1 MYASYEEKIMFNYFT
16 YEEFDS
22 PDVQG
27 SGQMMSKDLILI
39 LDSVRAELGKPID
52 INSGYR
58 TPAYN
63 EKVGGKPNS
72 SHLKGLAA
80 DIACKDSKYRFEL
93 VRELMEHGIDRIG
106 IVNTFIHIDIDDSK
120 SSDVIWTYGD

>member
-1 MYASYEEKIMFNYFT
+1 MFKYFT

-39 LDSVRAELGKPID
+39 LESVRNELGKPVVIT
-52 INSGYR
+52 SGYR
-58 TPAYN
+58 TEAHN

-106 IVNTFIHIDIDDSK
+106 IGNTFIHIDIDDSK

>member
-1 MYASYEEKIMFNYFT
+1 MFKYFT

-22 PDVQG
+22 TAGQG

-39 LDSVRAELGKPID
+39 LESVREQLGKPVVIT
-52 INSGYR
+52 SGYR
-58 TPAYN
+58 TEAHN
-63 EKVGGKPNS
+63 EQIGGKPNS

-106 IVNTFIHIDIDDSK
+106 IGDTFIHIDIDDDK
-120 SSDVIWTYGD
+120 SPDVIWTY

>member
-1 MYASYEEKIMFNYFT
+1 MFKYFT

-39 LDSVRAELGKPID
+39 LESVRNELGKPVVIT
-52 INSGYR
+52 SGYR
-58 TPAYN
+58 TLAHN

-80 DIACKDSKYRFEL
+80 DVACKDSKYRFEL
-93 VRELMEHGIDRIG
+93 IRELMEHGIDLSL
-106 IVNTFIHIDIDDSK
+106 IHISEP
-120 SSDVIWTYGD
+120 TRPY

>member
-1 MYASYEEKIMFNYFT
+1 MFKYFT

-39 LDSVRAELGKPID
+39 LDNVRAELGKPID

-58 TPAYN
+58 TSAHN
-63 EKVGGKPNS
+63 EK
-72 SHLKGLAA
+72 
-80 DIACKDSKYRFEL
+80 
-93 VRELMEHGIDRIG
+93 
-106 IVNTFIHIDIDDSK
+106 
-120 SSDVIWTYGD
+120 

>member
-1 MYASYEEKIMFNYFT
+1 MLKYFT

-27 SGQMMSKDLILI
+27 SGQMINKDLILI
-39 LDSVRAELGKPID
+39 LESVRAKLDKPVVIT
-52 INSGYR
+52 SGYR
-58 TPAYN
+58 TPTNN

-80 DIACKDSKYRFEL
+80 DIACKDSRYRFEL

-106 IVNTFIHIDIDDSK
+106 IGDTFIHIDIDDDK
-120 SSDVIWTYGD
+120 SPDVIWTYGN

>member
-1 MYASYEEKIMFNYFT
+1 MLRYFT

-27 SGQMMSKDLILI
+27 SGQMMS
-39 LDSVRAELGKPID
+39 RAELGKPVVIT
-52 INSGYR
+52 SGYR
-58 TPAYN
+58 TPAHN
-63 EKVGGKPNS
+63 EQVGGKPNS

-80 DIACKDSKYRFEL
+80 DIACKDSRYRFEL

-106 IVNTFIHIDIDDSK
+106 IGDTFIHIDIDDSK
-120 SSDVIWTYGD
+120 SPDVIWTYGN

>member
-1 MYASYEEKIMFNYFT
+1 MFKYFT

-27 SGQMMSKDLILI
+27 SGQMMSEDLILI
-39 LDSVRAELGKPID
+39 LESIRNELGKPVI
-52 INSGYR
+52 ITSGYR
-58 TPAYN
+58 TEAHN

-93 VRELMEHGIDRIG
+93 IRELIEHGIDRIG
-106 IVNTFIHIDIDDSK
+106 VSDTF
-120 SSDVIWTYGD
+120 VI

>member
-1 MYASYEEKIMFNYFT
+1 MFKYFT

-27 SGQMMSKDLILI
+27 SGQMMSEDLILI
-39 LDSVRAELGKPID
+39 LESVRNELGKPVVIT
-52 INSGYR
+52 SGYR
-58 TPAYN
+58 TEAHN

-93 VRELMEHGIDRIG
+93 IRELIEHGIDRIG
-106 IVNTFIHIDIDDSK
+106 VSDTFVHIDIDDSK
-120 SSDVIWTYGD
+120 SSDVIWTYGN

>member
-1 MYASYEEKIMFNYFT
+1 MFNYFT

-58 TPAYN
+58 TPAHN

-72 SHLKGLAA
+72 SHLKGLAV
-80 DIACKDSKYRFEL
+80 DIACKDSRYRFEL

-106 IVNTFIHIDIDDSK
+106 IGNTFIHIDIDNSK
-120 SSDVIWTYGD
+120 SPDRIWGYGN

>member
-1 MYASYEEKIMFNYFT
+1 MFKYFT

-27 SGQMMSKDLILI
+27 SGQMMSEDLILI
-39 LDSVRAELGKPID
+39 LESVRNELGKPVVIT
-52 INSGYR
+52 SGYR
-58 TPAYN
+58 TPAHN

-80 DIACKDSKYRFEL
+80 DIACKDSRYRFETCK
-93 VRELMEHGIDRIG
+93 RING
-106 IVNTFIHIDIDDSK
+106 TRYRPYRY
-120 SSDVIWTYGD
+120 W